1 MYKVGDADSF
11 EPLCLTFFPPSYY
24 VVFSAD
30 LFLRGRRGHDRMIGR
45 FKTTHVIS
53 AYHH

>member
-1 MYKVGDADSF
+1 M
-11 EPLCLTFFPPSYY
+11 LTLLNHFVLLFFPSYY

-30 LFLRGRRGHDRMIGR
+30 LFLRGRRGHDRMIVR
-45 FKTTHVIS
+45 FKTTYVIS